1 MKSSKEL
8 EEILLQRKRSLFALK
23 NKVADEDP
31 YLRGKQLGIFFRAL
45 KGIEKQ
51 HNGIDKKITELE
63 TENKLLKEQ
72 NTLFEQRILALEEK
86 QKVKSDKK
94 KK

>member
-8 EEILLQRKRSLFALK
+8 EEILLQRKRILFALK
-23 NKVADEDP
+23 KKVADEDP

-51 HNGIDKKITELE
+51 HNGIDKKIIAAIELLDAIEIELE
-63 TENKLLKEQ
+63 EIK
-72 NTLFEQRILALEEK
+72 I
-86 QKVKSDKK
+86 
-94 KK
+94 